1 MVLSCG
7 CCAGPCPKQAIT
19 KTTKT
24 IARNA
29 PRRACTIPPFLT
41 AFYVA
46 QPRPLTN
53 SKPGVCPPAAALVQC
68 HHLAQ
73 WQSRRKSVAIS
84 QELLEILVCPVCKT
98 PVKPTPDHAG
108 LKCQTCRR
116 VYPIRDDIPVM
127 LPEEATVAPE

>member
-7 CCAGPCPKQAIT
+7 CCAGAWPKLGTPNTARTIT
-19 KTTKT
+19 KDIFK
-24 IARNA
+24 
-29 PRRACTIPPFLT
+29 RACMAPPFRA

-46 QPRPLTN
+46 QPRPATN
-53 SKPGVCPPAAALVQC
+53 KQRRVCPPAAPLVQC
-68 HHLAQ
+68 QHRPQ
-73 WQSRRKSVAIS
+73 CPTRRRPVAIS
-84 QELLEILVCPVCKT
+84 QELLQILVCPVCKT

-108 LKCQTCRR
+108 LKCQTCLR